1 MADASSQSSS
11 SAGAADDDELV
22 PSPRHA
28 VALGAAPAEPPALDE
43 GEAPAAREAAPSGPL
58 KRDLI
63 AGLEKGLAVIE
74 AFDQDRP
81 RLSITEVAERTGL
94 TRAAARRYLITLSHL
109 GYVQQDR
116 KMFGL
121 APKVLRL
128 GQSYM
133 HSARLPRVIQP
144 QLHKLAYAL
153 QEASSAGVLDHDDV
167 IAVAAASAGRVVSA
181 TLQPGTR
188 VPAYCTS
195 NGRVLLAAKP
205 QEEVDAWL
213 ARQTL
218 EPLTPHTIVNRERLE
233 IARARANGYAMVDQ
247 ELELGLRTIAVP
259 LRNYRGDVVAAMNVS
274 VHASRMR
281 MDELVDKCLPGLLQ
295 AQAQLRTLL

>member
-1 MADASSQSSS
+1 MSLDP
-11 SAGAADDDELV
+11 AAVD
-22 PSPRHA
+22 
-28 VALGAAPAEPPALDE
+28 PAEPD
-43 GEAPAAREAAPSGPL
+43 APAPLLPGGGAPL
-58 KRDLI
+58 QRDLI

-74 AFDQDRP
+74 AFDQERP

-94 TRAAARRYLITLSHL
+94 TRAAARRYLITLAHL

-116 KMFGL
+116 KLYGL
-121 APKVLRL
+121 TPKVLRL

-144 QLHKLAYAL
+144 LLQKLAYAL

-195 NGRVLLAAKP
+195 NGRVLVAAMP
-205 QEEVDAWL
+205 DEAMDAWL
-213 ARQTL
+213 VRQSL
-218 EPLTPHTIVNRERLE
+218 QPLTPHTVTNRERLRLE
-233 IARARANGYAMVDQ
+233 LLRTRANGYTTIDQ

-259 LRNYRGDVVAAMNVS
+259 LKNYRGDTVAAMNVS
-274 VHASRMR
+274 VHATRMR
-281 MDELVDKCLPGLLQ
+281 MEQLVEQCLPPLLH